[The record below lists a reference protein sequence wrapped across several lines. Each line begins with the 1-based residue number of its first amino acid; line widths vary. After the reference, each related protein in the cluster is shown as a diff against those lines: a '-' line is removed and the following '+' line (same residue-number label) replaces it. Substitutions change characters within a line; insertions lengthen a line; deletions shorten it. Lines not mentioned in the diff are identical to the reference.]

1 MADKNKIDAFQEM
14 QQELDVFTREVITNY
29 LLPLQTK
36 KISKKMIDQM
46 AEECAA
52 QISSKSITLSR
63 KASARQATKLTD
75 ELADILNSAS
85 FKVTPIFNEKIS
97 SLVQQITPADYE
109 RVKLGI
115 ANQVVSQ
122 VYGSIATFASALGVK
137 LPANLA
143 SPAVNSSDKK

>member
-1 MADKNKIDAFQEM
+1 MADKNKTDAFQEM
-14 QQELDVFTREVITNY
+14 QQEIDVFTREVITNY

-52 QISSKSITLSR
+52 QISSKTIALSR
-63 KASARQATKLTD
+63 KASARHATKLTD
-75 ELADILNSAS
+75 ELADILNSTN

-137 LPANLA
+137 LPTSLP
-143 SPAVNSSDKK
+143 SSTLNSSDKK